1 MVMISAAFFL
11 TALIYAMIGFGGGST
26 YTAILALS
34 ETPHSF
40 IPAISL
46 VCNVI
51 VVSGGIWRF
60 SRAGHINLVR
70 ALPWIFFSVPAAWL
84 GGMVRL
90 EEKEFLF
97 LLGSSL
103 LAAGLRLS
111 LHPQIS
117 QKSDTLDQQNV
128 LKPGPLSR
136 FGVAGIF
143 GGFLGFL
150 AGLTGIGG
158 GIFLAPLL
166 YFLRWGHPKEIAGMC
181 SLFILVNSLSGFF
194 GHASRLY
201 QEDEVHSLL
210 NYWPLMLAVFVGG
223 AIGSWIGASKL
234 NAQYIARLTGFLILY
249 VSAKILMRW
258 WNLS

>member
-1 MVMISAAFFL
+1 VIISATFFL
-11 TALIYAMIGFGGGST
+11 TAFIYALIGFGGGST

-46 VCNVI
+46 ICNVI

-60 SRAGHINLVR
+60 FRAGHINLVR
-70 ALPWIFFSVPAAWL
+70 ALPWIFFSVPAAWF
-84 GGMVRL
+84 GGMVLL
-90 EEKEFLF
+90 EEREFLL
-97 LLGSSL
+97 LLGTSL
-103 LAAGLRLS
+103 FVAGLQLI

-117 QKSDTLDQQNV
+117 QKSDMTDQQNV
-128 LKPGPLSR
+128 LKQTPLLR
-136 FGVAGIF
+136 FSTAGVF

-181 SLFILVNSLSGFF
+181 SLFIFVNSLSGFF
-194 GHASRLY
+194 GHTSRLY
-201 QEDEVHSLL
+201 QEGEIHILL
-210 NYWPLMLAVFVGG
+210 NYCPLMISVFAGG

-234 NAQYIARLTGFLILY
+234 NAQYIPRLTGVLILY
-249 VSAKILMRW
+249 VSVNLLMRG

>member
-1 MVMISAAFFL
+1 MAMLSVTFFL
-11 TALIYAMIGFGGGST
+11 TALIYALIGFGGGST

-40 IPAISL
+40 ISAISL

-60 SRAGHINLVR
+60 SRAGHIDLVR
-70 ALPWIFFSVPAAWL
+70 ALPWIFFSVPAACL
-84 GGMVRL
+84 GGMVGL
-90 EEKEFLF
+90 EEKAF
-97 LLGSSL
+97 LLLLGASL
-103 LAAGLRLS
+103 FVAGLQLS

-117 QKSDTLDQQNV
+117 QKSDRADQHNV
-128 LKPGPLSR
+128 LKQSPLSR
-136 FGVAGIF
+136 FGVAGVF

-166 YFLRWGHPKEIAGMC
+166 YFLRWGRPKEIAGMC
-181 SLFILVNSLSGFF
+181 SLFIFVNSLSGFF

-201 QEDEVHSLL
+201 QEGEIHILL
-210 NYWPLMLAVFVGG
+210 NYWPLMFAVFAGG

-234 NAQYIARLTGFLILY
+234 NAQYIARLTGILILY
-249 VSAKILMRW
+249 VSAKLLMRW
-258 WNLS
+258 WNLG